1 MQYDMPLYRPPSEAN
16 SLIFQITLG
25 CSWNRC
31 LFCGMYKSKRYQV
44 RKWEEIEKDVLEMA
58 WLQPDTRRIFL
69 ADGDALGV
77 ETPFLIRILELLNE
91 KFRSLERVG
100 IYAGPTNFKDKTI
113 SNLKA
118 LRKRKLD
125 MLYLGIETGND
136 DLLKR
141 ICKGAG
147 SAEIIEAGRKALDA
161 GLRLS
166 TIILLGLGG
175 VDGSFVHAKDSAK
188 VVNAINPSFLSCLT
202 LMLGHFSE
210 VYETKIMG
218 DGFKLLDKRQSL
230 QELRW
235 FVEDLELKGTHF
247 GTEHAS
253 NYLPIHGDFPQD
265 KQKILKLIDMALGDK
280 KSGLLRPEWARGL

>member
-44 RKWEEIEKDVLEMA
+44 RQWDEIEKDVLEMA

-69 ADGDALGV
+69 ADGDVLGV
-77 ETPFLIRILELLNE
+77 ETPLLIRVLDLLNE
-91 KFRSLERVG
+91 KFPLLERVSS
-100 IYAGPTNFKDKTI
+100 YAGPTNFKDKAI
-113 SNLKA
+113 SDLRELK
-118 LRKRKLD
+118 KRKLD
-125 MLYLGIETGND
+125 ILYLGIETGNE
-136 DLLKR
+136 DLLRKIR
-141 ICKGAG
+141 KGATG
-147 SAEIIEAGRKALDA
+147 VTIIEGCRKALDA
-161 GLRLS
+161 GLRMS

-175 VDGSFVHAKDSAK
+175 VNGSYDHAKDSAR
-188 VVNAINPSFLSCLT
+188 VVNAINPNFLSCLT
-202 LMLGHFSE
+202 LMLGPLRE
-210 VYETKIMG
+210 TYETKIMG

-235 FVEDLELKGTHF
+235 FVEDLKLDGCHF

-253 NYLPIHGDFPQD
+253 NYLPIHGDFPRD
-265 KQKILKLIDMALGDK
+265 KQKILELIDMALDDK